1 MRQRMLILGSI
12 AASITLVLVVS
23 LVVYFKNR
31 INEYVL
37 EKHDFYQ
44 YLSGT
49 KYEYSGNLKLSNSN
63 DITELLFDD
72 VTVTL
77 DSTPL
82 YYKDEEKIILPKT
95 MSIIFPLSNILQYKV
110 NYFSSISKE
119 EDSYYLIDGDRKE
132 TLSNCFLYDGNDLYF
147 FIDETK
153 IVIGDQEIVV
163 SPLSYVI
170 LTYNDN
176 IQIYNYSTDQM
187 QTILIGENQAFAIS
201 GNYNINLSID
211 AVVYNNNS
219 RLLIKNTSYL
229 QRF

>member
-1 MRQRMLILGSI
+1 MKQKMLILGSI
-12 AASITLVLVVS
+12 AASVILVLVVS
-23 LVVYFKNR
+23 LVVFFKNR
-31 INEYVL
+31 ITEYVL
-37 EKHDFYQ
+37 EEHDFYQ

-49 KYEYSGNLKLSNSN
+49 KYEYSGNLKLNN
-63 DITELLFDD
+63 TNNIAELSFDD
-72 VTVTL
+72 VKVTL

-82 YYKDEEKIILPKT
+82 YYKDEMKIIFPKT
-95 MSIIFPLSNILQYKV
+95 MSIVFPLSNVSQYKI

-119 EDSYYLIDGDRKE
+119 DESLYLIDGDRKE
-132 TLSNCFLYDGNDLYF
+132 VLNNCFLYDGNDLYF
-147 FIDETK
+147 FTEETT

-176 IQIYNYSTDQM
+176 IQIYNYLEDQM
-187 QTILIGENQAFAIS
+187 QTIIVGENQVFAKTN
-201 GNYNINLSID
+201 NYSINLSID
-211 AVVYNNNS
+211 AAIYNNNS